1 MSTDMTGRTI
11 WTTARVATL
20 GFVATFA
27 AVRGLT
33 YSIHVGIG
41 PFHDVSTGGTHIHH
55 MVWGILLLLA
65 AGYFRLLY
73 DGSVTEKSSVWQGW
87 LVAGVYGA
95 GAALTLDEFALWLNM
110 RDVYWQVQGWE
121 SISAVLIF
129 VGVLLTAVVGPPLVK
144 AAARL
149 VIGHRA
155 RAGWLRRAALA
166 GD

>member
-1 MSTDMTGRTI
+1 MTGSAVR
-11 WTTARVATL
+11 TTARVATL

-65 AGYFRLLY
+65 AGYLRLLH
-73 DGSVTEKSSVWQGW
+73 DGSGAQKSWGW
-87 LVAGVYGA
+87 SGRLMAAAYGA

-110 RDVYWQVQGWE
+110 RDVYWQLLGWE
-121 SISAVLIF
+121 SISAVSIF
-129 VGVLLTAVVGPPLVK
+129 AGVLLTAVWGPPLVQ
-144 AAARL
+144 AAARVL
-149 VIGHRA
+149 TGFSVGA
-155 RAGWLRRAALA
+155 RRPSRAAVA
-166 GD
+166 GE